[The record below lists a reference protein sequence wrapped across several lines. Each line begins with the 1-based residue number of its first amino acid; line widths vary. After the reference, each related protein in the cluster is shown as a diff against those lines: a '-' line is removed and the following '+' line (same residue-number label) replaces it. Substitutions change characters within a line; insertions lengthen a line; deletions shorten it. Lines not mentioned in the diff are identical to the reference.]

1 MTRTKREISAKS
13 SRVRATRGHVPIRF
27 IYIYWQL
34 AKKKTELIARS
45 AALLKLTRFTRTIIT
60 HQRAIN
66 RVKGNFFYTKQLN
79 SNEATGNYSLSRGI
93 IGEERYR
100 SRKRTGLKWT
110 GNTHSCPD
118 KSAGWLIREDI
129 TDHRGG
135 KILRETFLF
144 FFFPNKR
151 MRFLFSFLVKTAAA
165 TAAMAATAESEIF
178 ITVVRNAV
186 KN

>member
-1 MTRTKREISAKS
+1 MYRY
-13 SRVRATRGHVPIRF
+13 VLY

-34 AKKKTELIARS
+34 TKKKTELIARS

-144 FFFPNKR
+144 LFFFFFQTNGCV
-151 MRFLFSFLVKTAAA
+151 FFSLFS
-165 TAAMAATAESEIF
+165 
-178 ITVVRNAV
+178 
-186 KN
+186 

>member
-1 MTRTKREISAKS
+1 MYRYVLYIC
-13 SRVRATRGHVPIRF
+13 
-27 IYIYWQL
+27 IYWQL
-34 AKKKTELIARS
+34 TKKKTELIARS

-118 KSAGWLIREDI
+118 KSAGWLIRGDI

-144 FFFPNKR
+144 LFFSKQTDAFS
-151 MRFLFSFLVKTAAA
+151 FLFSRKDGGGDGGNG
-165 TAAMAATAESEIF
+165 
-178 ITVVRNAV
+178 RNGGE
-186 KN
+186 

>member
-1 MTRTKREISAKS
+1 MLLTALKEI
-13 SRVRATRGHVPIRF
+13 
-27 IYIYWQL
+27 
-34 AKKKTELIARS
+34 
-45 AALLKLTRFTRTIIT
+45 
-60 HQRAIN
+60 
-66 RVKGNFFYTKQLN
+66 FFYTKQLN

-118 KSAGWLIREDI
+118 KSAGWLIRGDI
-129 TDHRGG
+129 TDHRGE
-135 KILRETFLF
+135 KILRETFLFF

>member
-1 MTRTKREISAKS
+1 MLLTALKEI
-13 SRVRATRGHVPIRF
+13 
-27 IYIYWQL
+27 
-34 AKKKTELIARS
+34 
-45 AALLKLTRFTRTIIT
+45 
-60 HQRAIN
+60 
-66 RVKGNFFYTKQLN
+66 FFYTKQLN

-118 KSAGWLIREDI
+118 KSAGWLIRGDI

-144 FFFPNKR
+144 LFFSKQTDAFS
-151 MRFLFSFLVKTAAA
+151 FLFSRKDGGGDGGNG
-165 TAAMAATAESEIF
+165 
-178 ITVVRNAV
+178 RNGGE
-186 KN
+186 

>member
-1 MTRTKREISAKS
+1 MYRY
-13 SRVRATRGHVPIRF
+13 VLY

-118 KSAGWLIREDI
+118 KSAGWLIRGDI

-144 FFFPNKR
+144 LFFFQTNGCV
-151 MRFLFSFLVKTAAA
+151 FFSLFS
-165 TAAMAATAESEIF
+165 
-178 ITVVRNAV
+178 
-186 KN
+186 